1 VELFSIVCTTCQ
13 AKLRVRDQSAIGK
26 ILACPKCGSM
36 VMVDAPAQVSGV
48 TTSADTPT
56 SKAKTPA
63 TPVDT
68 PPPSA
73 SPADA
78 MPPDAMPADA
88 LPASASPAHVSPV
101 NASPSHHSPTAE
113 SAEADRPEAPASKPR
128 TVPPKRKPR
137 FRGEYPENDDS
148 SPSDKVKNKPPTR
161 TVAAG
166 AGAPTEDQAPVM
178 SGDQWAS
185 PATRQLKQIVVLL
198 GAAVFG
204 IALAIGLI
212 AMIASWRSAA
222 DPDDA
227 ERASKSVAVDT
238 ESESADSKAEVGDS
252 DDSESSVADR
262 PPTVVPPESPDSQ
275 STDQEVASD
284 NGTPPTTVEPALDSS
299 SGSPLPNVP
308 EPNDTDNPPGLVS
321 PKDPDS
327 EVAADSADTA
337 MDSNDVAS
345 PPDVATSPPAPPSN
359 GDSEFVKSQLSFVF
373 NAVQETELSLADLTV
388 FVTDL
393 TTIPV
398 TLDLDSLAA
407 SGITASSPLSFE
419 HRGITIEQL
428 LTTALEAEGMA
439 FVVDKRQIIVTS
451 AEAAQG
457 TMTEQTYNV
466 ADLVET
472 DEELQTLSKQ
482 LTEFIQPSSWNLYG
496 GQGSITAEEHSLV
509 VEQFPAVHFQLTVM
523 LDRLRLA
530 RGLLQRSELPIEWL
544 AVEPVYQRLSTAL
557 SAPITV
563 NYSTPTPVSRILAYL
578 NGETDL
584 TILVNW
590 HAVTSAEWAPNSPSQ
605 LVATNESLTELLTKW
620 LSPSNL
626 TFRVVDEQTIQIT
639 SREALDARPD
649 VEFYRLDASPD
660 LAAFEGELRQKLKRD
675 TAIPVAFDEPS
686 SSLIVSLP
694 QSQQPR
700 VADTLSSVKTGQ

>member
-1 VELFSIVCTTCQ
+1 MELFSIVCTTCQ

-36 VMVDAPAQVSGV
+36 VMVDAPVQVSGV
-48 TTSADTPT
+48 STSADTPT
-56 SKAKTPA
+56 SKRQTPVTLGGA
-63 TPVDT
+63 TP
-68 PPPSA
+68 PNA

-78 MPPDAMPADA
+78 MPADAMPASA
-88 LPASASPAHVSPV
+88 LPAQDSPV
-101 NASPSHHSPTAE
+101 NASASHPSPAAD
-113 SAEADRPEAPASKPR
+113 SAEADRPETPASKPG

-137 FRGEYPENDDS
+137 FRGEYPENATS
-148 SPSDKVKNKPPTR
+148 SPAEKANNKPPTR
-161 TVAAG
+161 SVAG
-166 AGAPTEDQAPVM
+166 VAGAPVEDRAPVM
-178 SGDQWAS
+178 PGDQWAS

-212 AMIASWRSAA
+212 AMIASWRSAS
-222 DPDDA
+222 DQDDG
-227 ERASKSVAVDT
+227 EPASKSVAMDAD
-238 ESESADSKAEVGDS
+238 SESADSKAKVGES
-252 DDSESSVADR
+252 DTDPSLADT
-262 PPTVVPPESPDSQ
+262 PPTVNLPKTPDSQ
-275 STDQEVASD
+275 GMDGEVASD
-284 NGTPPTTVEPALDSS
+284 DATPPSTVEPALDSS

-308 EPNDTDNPPGLVS
+308 EPDDTDKPPGLV
-321 PKDPDS
+321 PPTDPDS
-327 EVAADSADTA
+327 DVESDSADTG
-337 MDSNDVAS
+337 MDSTDSAS
-345 PPDVATSPPAPPSN
+345 PPDVAISPPAPPSN

-373 NAVQETELSLADLTV
+373 SAVQETEISLADLTV
-388 FVTDL
+388 FVTNL

-407 SGITASSPLSFE
+407 RGITASSPLSFE

-428 LTTALEAEGMA
+428 LTTALEAEGLA

-457 TMTEQTYNV
+457 TVTEQTYNV

-472 DEELQTLSKQ
+472 EEELQTLSKQ
-482 LTEFIQPSSWNLYG
+482 LTEFVQPSSWNLHG
-496 GQGSITAEEHSLV
+496 GQGSIAAEEYSLV

-530 RGLLQRSELPIEWL
+530 RGLLQRSELPAEWL

-584 TILVNW
+584 SILVNW
-590 HAVTSAEWAPNSPSQ
+590 HAVASAGWAPNTPSQ
-605 LVATNESLTELLTKW
+605 LAATNESLKDLLTKW

-626 TFRVVDEQTIQIT
+626 TFRVVDERTIQIT
-639 SREALDARPD
+639 SLEALEARPD

-660 LAAFEGELRQKLKRD
+660 LAAFEAELRKQLKRE
-675 TAIPVAFDEPS
+675 TAIPVSFDEPS
-686 SSLIVSLP
+686 RSLIVSLP

-700 VADTLSSVKTGQ
+700 VADALSSVKTGQ